1 MLKNIWTTVFLLTV
15 VIYQE
20 PASALDLRVQPRF
33 KTGIQY
39 YEFEQPEF
47 SSDQDPDNKF
57 QNMQSSIEFS
67 DWLPFV
73 SGGTTLFIDRFF
85 VDVDVQY
92 LFDGQA
98 DSNFT
103 SQNFVKGGGG
113 ALPTDTVIQNNNGR
127 LQADFDR
134 FEWAISAGF
143 EVFDN
148 LVLFGGYKYA
158 KTSTTSSISGN
169 IESFQA
175 NNGNTIGFLTGQAQG
190 EVDIKFKYDGPF
202 VGMNYNWRI
211 QQGFMNGG
219 LSFNFAAA
227 FLDSTSRI
235 DLSKVA
241 VRAENGQVVPLKFQN
256 NDKQGRNQ
264 FTELKGDS
272 VGYSFGL
279 GWQGIT
285 PVKGLTYLMGVT
297 GYHYQFDHDQFEGN
311 ATVEN
316 RVRLDFGLSY
326 AFDF

>member
-1 MLKNIWTTVFLLTV
+1 MLKNIWTTIFLLTV
-15 VIYQE
+15 VIYQK
-20 PASALDLRVQPRF
+20 PANALDLRVQPRF
-33 KTGIQY
+33 KTGIQF
-39 YEFEQPEF
+39 YEFEQPSF
-47 SSDQDPDNKF
+47 QSPAQDPEGKF
-57 QNMQSSIEFS
+57 PNIQSSVKYS

-73 SGGTTLFIDRFF
+73 SGGTTLFIDRLFI
-85 VDVDVQY
+85 DVDVQY
-92 LFDGQA
+92 LFGGQD
-98 DSNFT
+98 DSDFS
-103 SQNFVKGGGG
+103 SQNFVKSGG
-113 ALPTDTVIQNNNGR
+113 ALQTDAVLQNKNSR
-127 LQADFDR
+127 LTADFDR

-158 KTSTTSSISGN
+158 KTSVTSNILGT
-169 IESFQA
+169 IESFQPS
-175 NNGNTIGFLTGQAQG
+175 NGQPIPFLTGTTLG
-190 EVDIKFKYDGPF
+190 EVDIEFEYDGPF

-227 FLDSTSRI
+227 FLDSTSQI

-241 VRAENGQVVPLKFQN
+241 VKSATGQVIPLNFQN
-256 NDKQGRNQ
+256 NDGQGRNQ

-272 VGYSFGL
+272 IGYSFGL

-297 GYHYQFDHDQFEGN
+297 GYLYQFDHIEGKD
-311 ATVEN
+311 TVEN
-316 RVRLDFGLSY
+316 RIRLDFGLSY

>member
-20 PASALDLRVQPRF
+20 PSKALDLRVQPRF

-47 SSDQDPDNKF
+47 NPPAQDSEGKF
-57 QNMQSSIEFS
+57 PNMQSSIKYS

-73 SGGTTLFIDRFF
+73 SGGSTLFIDRFF

-92 LFDGQA
+92 LFAGQA
-98 DSNFT
+98 DSDFT
-103 SQNFVKGGGG
+103 SQNFVKGGD
-113 ALPTDTVIQNNNGR
+113 ALPTDMVIRNDIGV
-127 LQADFDR
+127 LHADFDR

-143 EVFDN
+143 EVFDG

-158 KTSTTSSISGN
+158 KTSTTSNITGN
-169 IESFQA
+169 IESFQPS
-175 NNGNTIGFLTGQAQG
+175 NGQPIPSLTGATLG
-190 EVDIKFKYDGPF
+190 EVDIEFEYDGPF

-227 FLDSTSRI
+227 FLHSTTQI
-235 DLSKVA
+235 DLSKVSVKPA
-241 VRAENGQVVPLKFQN
+241 TGQVIPLNFQN
-256 NDKQGRNQ
+256 NDGQGRNQ
-264 FTELKGDS
+264 FTELEGDS
-272 VGYSFGL
+272 IGYSFGL

-285 PVKGLTYLMGVT
+285 AVKGLTYLMGVT
-297 GYHYQFDHDQFEGN
+297 GYLYQFDHDEGKE
-311 ATVEN
+311 TVEN